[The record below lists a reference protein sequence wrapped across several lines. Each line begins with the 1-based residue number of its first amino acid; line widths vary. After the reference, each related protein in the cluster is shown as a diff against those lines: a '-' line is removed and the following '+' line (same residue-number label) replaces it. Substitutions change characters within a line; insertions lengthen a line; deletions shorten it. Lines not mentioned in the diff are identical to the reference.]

1 MSRKTIY
8 PVETVDV
15 SSLTPHPKNYQTHP
29 PDQMRH
35 LVASIKEHGFYR
47 NVVIAKDSTILAG
60 HGVVEAS
67 KKLKLKSIPVIRMNV
82 KFDDPAAIKVLAGD
96 NEISNLADVD
106 DKSLMEL
113 LNTLN
118 DVSDLLG
125 TGYDEDALNGL
136 LQKADPNSFVADQW
150 VGMPEFES
158 EDIKPFRQVLMSFK
172 CQEDVDAFA
181 SLLSQS
187 INDSTRSVWY
197 PEVKA
202 ENTKDTV
209 YVVEDEST

>member
-1 MSRKTIY
+1 MPSKIY
-8 PVETVDV
+8 PTETVDV

-35 LVASIKEHGFYR
+35 LMASIKEHGFYR
-47 NVVIAKDSTILAG
+47 NVVVANDSTILAG

-82 KFDDPAAIKVLAGD
+82 KFDDPAAMKVLAGD
-96 NEISNLADVD
+96 NEISHLADID
-106 DKSLMEL
+106 DKSLIDL

-125 TGYDEDALNGL
+125 TGHDEDTLNGL
-136 LQKADPNSFVADQW
+136 LQKADPSSFIADQW

-158 EDIKPFRQVLMSFK
+158 DDLRPFRQILISFK
-172 CQEDVDAFA
+172 CQEDVNTFA
-181 SLLSQS
+181 SLLGQL
-187 INDSTRSVWY
+187 ITDVTRSVWY
-197 PEVKA
+197 PEIKN

-209 YVVEDEST
+209 YVVEDESI